1 MKLNATHINLSGGTL
16 ISPTHVLT
24 AAHNVQDRNT
34 LIDFKASQI
43 KVYIGEH
50 RKGDSK
56 FNVLTVAEVIKHPK
70 YNTKKGSK
78 YDNDI
83 AILRL
88 SEAVNFNSEVS
99 PACLPADAKSTY
111 EGQRVTLS
119 GWGLLGDSGGFPIP
133 LQEVDVTVTTKA
145 KCKKVWGRR
154 KITSNMICAGG
165 SGKGACTGDS
175 GGPLIARENGRHTL
189 VIALDKVLHSRGKS
203 LQSQLFPILFC

>member
-1 MKLNATHINLSGGTL
+1 MRLNVKLNATHINLSGGTL

-99 PACLPADAKSTY
+99 PACLPADVESTY
-111 EGQRVTLS
+111 EGRIATAT
-119 GWGLLGDSGGFPIP
+119 GWGRLGDPRTSKTSIS
-133 LQEVDVTVTTKA
+133 LQEVNVTVTSNAECNKLYG
-145 KCKKVWGRR
+145 KRYS
-154 KITSNMICAGG
+154 TSIMICAGG
-165 SGKGACTGDS
+165 YGMGARSGDS
-175 GGPLIARENGRHTL
+175 GGPLIVVENDRHTL
-189 VIALDKVLHSRGKS
+189 VITLNNYLGSKLCFLKS
-203 LQSQLFPILFC
+203 C